1 MHFVLT
7 GRILN
12 ISFPGTLYPVVCGLS
27 ATPVFLCSKGKVC
40 PSMPFSGFDEGTS
53 SFPPPALQCKL
64 HAGSAFVMVSW
75 HPVCTN
81 RRERKERAFEENP
94 LEQVTG
100 IVRKM
105 QAPVWK
111 PGTMILNGGRSC
123 CHPPHGSRASL
134 LLQQPCS
141 CRILCTKKA
150 TGCITCGFENCIT
163 QYVLLVCLEEV
174 LGPLGFGAVGVLFD
188 KLVHAG
194 LGSSTLLHLAEADA
208 LLQVG
213 CRSLV

>member
-1 MHFVLT
+1 MCEGRFLSCLLPGLWLRKQQTQEKKESSLGHRHLELQTTRYPAVSQKKTLVQPYVHFVLT

-12 ISFPGTLYPVVCGLS
+12 ISFPGTSYSVVCGLS
-27 ATPVFLCSKGKVC
+27 ATPVFLRRKGKVC

-111 PGTMILNGGRSC
+111 PER
-123 CHPPHGSRASL
+123 
-134 LLQQPCS
+134 
-141 CRILCTKKA
+141 
-150 TGCITCGFENCIT
+150 
-163 QYVLLVCLEEV
+163 
-174 LGPLGFGAVGVLFD
+174 
-188 KLVHAG
+188 
-194 LGSSTLLHLAEADA
+194 
-208 LLQVG
+208 
-213 CRSLV
+213 

>member
-1 MHFVLT
+1 MGEGLFLSCLLGFWPRKQHNTGGKGKQLCRPRHLELQITRYPAVSRKRTLVHAYMHFVLT

-12 ISFPGTLYPVVCGLS
+12 ISFPGTSYSVVCGLS
-27 ATPVFLCSKGKVC
+27 AKPVFLCRKGKVC

-111 PGTMILNGGRSC
+111 PER
-123 CHPPHGSRASL
+123 
-134 LLQQPCS
+134 
-141 CRILCTKKA
+141 
-150 TGCITCGFENCIT
+150 
-163 QYVLLVCLEEV
+163 
-174 LGPLGFGAVGVLFD
+174 
-188 KLVHAG
+188 
-194 LGSSTLLHLAEADA
+194 
-208 LLQVG
+208 
-213 CRSLV
+213 